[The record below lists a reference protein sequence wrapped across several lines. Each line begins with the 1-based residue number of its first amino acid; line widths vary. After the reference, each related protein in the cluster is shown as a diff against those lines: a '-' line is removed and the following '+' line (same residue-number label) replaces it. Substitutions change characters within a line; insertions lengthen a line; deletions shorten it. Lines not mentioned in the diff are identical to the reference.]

1 MNVGDEVV
9 YLILDERF
17 AYIRLFQ
24 QVEKNQSKIELHD
37 VSIRMRFTSYRNT
50 NRESRIRLLTG
61 VNNNVLTHTQITP
74 LRESFIFKVFIV
86 EVCDRDTALNR
97 NPTIGDIIVDGDIQY
112 LKFRE
117 YLNPVLATEIEIS
130 CDGCQFQHHE
140 IVMCLELNKLKI
152 CLLENDENDVLLFNK
167 GNYALVFFCRLSQL
181 DVRIQTIKEGIE
193 KEDEIDRLRDFQFWY
208 QQITNSNISE
218 ILQNRLHEK
227 RRQRFD
233 ELEYNRKFNEFVE
246 QIRQETDLNRLK
258 NEWITKIDK
267 SKFNDEDKN
276 TLYDLR
282 EERIQEL
289 QPNES
294 DDYQRI

>member
-1 MNVGDEVV
+1 RDSNILVSKSASFDPRIVEMNVGDEVV

-140 IVMCLELNKLKI
+140 IVMYYLNWMYEYKRLKKEADPIKFGKNFSTRDGNSDEEYYNYLLIVLAKITSQMENKDFNRLREKIKSTFDLELLQEGGKI
-152 CLLENDENDVLLFNK
+152 DLE
-167 GNYALVFFCRLSQL
+167 
-181 DVRIQTIKEGIE
+181 IQ
-193 KEDEIDRLRDFQFWY
+193 
-208 QQITNSNISE
+208 NSNLSE
-218 ILQNRLHEK
+218 TQQGHLQTLRLNQEK
-227 RRQRFD
+227 M
-233 ELEYNRKFNEFVE
+233 
-246 QIRQETDLNRLK
+246 
-258 NEWITKIDK
+258 
-267 SKFNDEDKN
+267 
-276 TLYDLR
+276 
-282 EERIQEL
+282 
-289 QPNES
+289 
-294 DDYQRI
+294 